1 MLSGRVARRLV
12 KRRPCHNASAADQ
25 QDPAVSEGACAQA
38 LRAHPH
44 ELLSV
49 AVARLIF
56 FSFWGSLLSFLSSS
70 LFGGLLLPPAGSR
83 RRRWGVVK
91 GVAAA
96 MGGSR
101 R

>member
-1 MLSGRVARRLV
+1 MLSGRVASRLA

-38 LRAHPH
+38 LCAHPH

-56 FSFWGSLLSFLSSS
+56 RTLL
-70 LFGGLLLPPAGSR
+70 
-83 RRRWGVVK
+83 
-91 GVAAA
+91 GVAASIPFPF
-96 MGGSR
+96 M
-101 R
+101 